1 MLPTELLRVRI
12 SSKSNQIRPR
22 FYEYKEDRDLTL
34 PSKIIKMFDEMAK
47 KGLTKAHV
55 DENISDLEVRY
66 TDYKLVRGI
75 CHLLERRCIYASA
88 NNFCSH
94 SENNDNPTSA
104 VHFRRKIFEESSQ
117 IGYPVTEYERKSILQ
132 KIASKYNLSID
143 ELEIAMWSDL
153 EKNKHLKNFDSL
165 SPLQLIAWYNLSV
178 LQTLLLSCVKL
189 EFTVYGG
196 LTWKKI
202 LRRVKQLGL
211 MYFLHYGS
219 NNFESDSN
227 DDTKDNKHLELDKK
241 NNKGI
246 TCTVD
251 GPLNIVKMTD
261 RYGMAMAKIVP
272 LIIFTEKWSI
282 DAIILR
288 KSISGIKKK
297 YSFHLSNTDKDV
309 PVFDASNIH
318 FQPEVTSESRPAF
331 NSYAPEDFDSNI
343 EKKFMDKFVKFS
355 NGWRLIREPDPLI
368 LSNGK
373 AFIPDF
379 VFERY
384 GIKVYLEIVGFWTKE
399 YLNRKLE
406 KIKDLVNVSS
416 TVSSSSFM
424 SHSSHNNSAT
434 IDLLI
439 AANIENY
446 VSENGDKIRID
457 SIFSNFIDK
466 KHLIF
471 FKKDEIPFGPI
482 IEYLKGI
489 DSKMVEHI
497 SINSHDTIIKEIEN
511 IIQDKQNKVIFL
523 DKISAKHDIPLES
536 VLMTIKKLQSN
547 NDNSENLITN
557 RLKDYLLIDMYLISN
572 AKINELLPKLDKI
585 KKLQDA
591 IKFLTENGIPE
602 TCTTALIPK
611 IGFDIVWNGIDFND
625 ALIKRQFMNN

>member
-22 FYEYKEDRDLTL
+22 FYDYDEDRDLTL
-34 PSKIIKMFDEMAK
+34 PSKIIRMFGEMAK

-55 DENISDLEVRY
+55 DENMSKLEARY

-75 CHLLERRCIYASA
+75 CQLLERRCIYASP
-88 NNFCSH
+88 NSFFSH
-94 SENNDNPTSA
+94 GENNNNLTGA

-117 IGYPVTEYERKSILQ
+117 VGYPVTEYERKSILQ
-132 KIASKYNLSID
+132 EVASKYNLTVD
-143 ELEIAMWSDL
+143 ELEVAMWSDL
-153 EKNKHLKNFDSL
+153 DKNKHLKNFDSL

-202 LRRVKQLGL
+202 LRRIKQLGL

-219 NNFESDSN
+219 NNLESDSN
-227 DDTKDNKHLELDKK
+227 DRIKDNKHLELDKK

-261 RYGMAMAKIVP
+261 RYGMAMTKIVP

-288 KSISGIKKK
+288 KSISGIKKT

-309 PVFDASNIH
+309 PIFDASNIH
-318 FQPEVTSESRPAF
+318 FQPKLTSESRLAF
-331 NSYAPEDFDSNI
+331 DSYAPDDFDSNV

-355 NGWRLIREPDPLI
+355 NRWRLIREPDPLI

-379 VFERY
+379 MFERY

-406 KIKDLVNVSS
+406 KIKDLFNISP
-416 TVSSSSFM
+416 TVSSCSFM
-424 SHSSHNNSAT
+424 SPSSPKDSSS

-457 SIFSNFIDK
+457 SVFSNFIDK

-489 DSKMVEHI
+489 DSKMVKHI
-497 SINSHDTIIKEIEN
+497 SINSRDTIIKELEN

-523 DKISAKHDIPLES
+523 DEISDKHDIPLES
-536 VLMTIKKLQSN
+536 VLMIIKKLQSN
-547 NDNSENLITN
+547 NDNSEKLITN

-572 AKINELLPKLDKI
+572 DKINELLPNLDKI

-591 IKFLTENGIPE
+591 IKFLTESGIPE
-602 TCTTALIPK
+602 TCITALIPK
-611 IGFDIVWNGIDFND
+611 IGYDIVWNGIDLND
-625 ALIKRQFMNN
+625 TLIQKVDE

>member
-1 MLPTELLRVRI
+1 MLPTELLRVRV

-22 FYEYKEDRDLTL
+22 FYDYEEDGDLTL

-55 DENISDLEVRY
+55 DENMSELEAKY

-75 CHLLERRCIYASA
+75 CHLLEKRCIYASPS
-88 NNFCSH
+88 NFCSH
-94 SENNDNPTSA
+94 SQNNDNPTSA

-117 IGYPVTEYERKSILQ
+117 VGYPITEYERKSILQ

-153 EKNKHLKNFDSL
+153 DKNKDLKNFDSL
-165 SPLQLIAWYNLSV
+165 SPLQLIAWYNLSL

-227 DDTKDNKHLELDKK
+227 GHTKDNKHLEVDKK

-261 RYGMAMAKIVP
+261 RYGMAMAKLIP

-282 DAIILR
+282 DAVILR
-288 KSISGIKKK
+288 KSISGIKKT

-309 PVFDASNIH
+309 PLFDASNIH
-318 FQPEVTSESRPAF
+318 FQPEVTSEPRLSF
-331 NSYAPEDFDSNI
+331 NLYSLDDFDSNV
-343 EKKFMDKFVKFS
+343 EKKFMDKFVEFS
-355 NGWRLIREPDPLI
+355 IGWKLIREPDPLI
-368 LSNGK
+368 LSDGK

-379 VFERY
+379 VFEKY

-399 YLNRKLE
+399 YLKRKLE
-406 KIKDLVNVSS
+406 KIKDLFTISS
-416 TVSSSSFM
+416 TTSSSPLLPSL
-424 SHSSHNNSAT
+424 SKDRVG
-434 IDLLI
+434 IDMLI
-439 AANIENY
+439 AANIDNH
-446 VSENGDKIRID
+446 VSEEDGDKIRID
-457 SIFSNFIDK
+457 SIFSKFIDK

-482 IEYLKGI
+482 IEYLKDI
-489 DSKMVEHI
+489 DSKMIEHF
-497 SINSHDTIIKEIEN
+497 SINSHDVITKEIEN

-523 DKISAKHDIPLES
+523 EKISEKHNIPLES
-536 VLMTIKKLQSN
+536 VLKSIKKIQSN
-547 NDNSENLITN
+547 NENSKEAKTN
-557 RLKDYLLIDMYLISN
+557 RLKEFLLVDNYIISN
-572 AKINELLPKLDKI
+572 EKINELLPKLDKI

-591 IKFLTENGIPE
+591 IKFLSENDIPE
-602 TCTTALIPK
+602 ECVTALISK
-611 IGFDIVWNGIDFND
+611 IGFEIVWNGIDFNN
-625 ALIKRQFMNN
+625 ALIQRQLINK